1 MSRRTYRVTG
11 INLKGIPLG
20 ESDRMVTI
28 LTRERG
34 LIRAVAKGS
43 RKQPSKL
50 GGRMEQ
56 FVINDLLI
64 AQGRW
69 PAQTD
74 SSQRLQR
81 IVQAETLQS
90 FPRLGRSLAHLT
102 AAQYLAEVT
111 LILALP
117 DQTQED
123 LFVLLVEHLERLEQ
137 APDSQAVLPLLTHGL
152 YHLLALAGI
161 APQVQACHYC
171 HGRLTGSVFFSPQV
185 GGMVCEP
192 CRVAQQPNPISL
204 VSSSILQV
212 LASLPNPTL
221 PSLSEDSPPLAAWLG
236 AERLLRR
243 ILEHHAERKIRSAGL
258 LASCYPLTSSEE
270 LASPPGFQQSDQ
282 QSEMEATAFP
292 QVYCRG
298 MGANLKKL

>member
-1 MSRRTYRVTG
+1 MSGRTYRVTG

-20 ESDRMVTI
+20 ESDRIITI
-28 LTRERG
+28 LTREQG

-64 AQGRW
+64 ARGRW

-74 SSQRLQR
+74 ASQRLQR
-81 IVQAETLQS
+81 IAQAETLQS
-90 FPRLGRSLAHLT
+90 FPRLSRSLAHLT

-111 LILALP
+111 LILALS
-117 DQTQED
+117 DQTQDD

-137 APDSQAVLPLLTHGL
+137 APDPQVVLPLLTHGL
-152 YHLLALAGI
+152 YHLLALAGF

-171 HGRLTGSVFFSPQV
+171 RGELAGDVFFSPKS

-192 CRVAQQPNPISL
+192 CRVAQRPNPISL
-204 VSSSILQV
+204 VSAVV
-212 LASLPNPTL
+212 LGALGSLPNPTL
-221 PSLSEDSPPLAAWLG
+221 PVLEDALPLAAWLG
-236 AERLLRR
+236 TERLLRR
-243 ILEHHAERKIRSAGL
+243 ILEHHAEREIRSAGL
-258 LASCYPLTSSEE
+258 LASCYAVALSEE
-270 LASPPGFQQSDQ
+270 SVPLSNGQGSPD
-282 QSEMEATAFP
+282 
-292 QVYCRG
+292 VG
-298 MGANLKKL
+298 MALPEVFAGQNGGNLKKL

>member
-1 MSRRTYRVTG
+1 MSGRTYRVTG

-20 ESDRMVTI
+20 ESDRIITI
-28 LTRERG
+28 LTREQG

-69 PAQTD
+69 PAQTN

-90 FPRLGRSLAHLT
+90 FPRLSRSLAHLA

-123 LFVLLVEHLERLEQ
+123 LFVLLVEHLQRLEQ
-137 APDSQAVLPLLTHGL
+137 APDPGAVLPLLTHGF
-152 YHLLALAGI
+152 YHLLALAGF

-171 HGRLTGSVFFSPQV
+171 GSRLTGKLTGNVFFSSRS

-192 CRVAQQPNPISL
+192 CQVAQRPNPIAL
-204 VSSSILQV
+204 VSGPVLQA

-221 PSLSEDSPPLAAWLG
+221 PSLPADSLPLSAWLG

-243 ILEHHAERKIRSAGL
+243 IFEHHTEREIRSARL
-258 LASCYPLTSSEE
+258 LASCYPLAPSQTF
-270 LASPPGFQQSDQ
+270 A
-282 QSEMEATAFP
+282 
-292 QVYCRG
+292 
-298 MGANLKKL
+298 